1 MNNYIFLF
9 KKQNKTN
16 HADPHSELLKIN
28 TTEDEC
34 VFMALFCCSADLDQ
48 ITAAVHVQSV

>member
-16 HADPHSELLKIN
+16 QADPHSELLKIN

-48 ITAAVHVQSV
+48 ITAAVRVQSV

>member
-9 KKQNKTN
+9 FFKKKQ
-16 HADPHSELLKIN
+16 ADSHSKLLKIN
-28 TTEDEC
+28 MTEDEC

-48 ITAAVHVQSV
+48 ITAAVRVQSV